1 MNPEHLS
8 ACSRIQIIF
17 IYIYTH
23 HVNTFKCHQLVG
35 GFNPSEK
42 YEFVGIITF
51 PTYGNSHSK
60 FHGSKPV
67 TTKQLTWIIRGFQS
81 SSPPPHDVPT
91 MPAARSPELV
101 PGRGAWRSLRWSPG
115 PGDGSG
121 VRSGTRRD
129 PKWGSGSKWGT
140 EGIYGISMV
149 YLWYIYG
156 VYYSL
161 LDGMC
166 IYIYIFMMCI

>member
-1 MNPEHLS
+1 MFQNPNNIHN
-8 ACSRIQIIF
+8 

-35 GFNPSEK
+35 GWAYPSEK
-42 YEFVGIITF
+42 YEFVGITTF

-60 FHGSKPV
+60 FHGSSHHQAV
-67 TTKQLTWIIRGFQS
+67 NMNNQWIFRGFQS
-81 SSPPPHDVPT
+81 SSPHVPT

-115 PGDGSG
+115 PRDGSG

-149 YLWYIYG
+149 YLWYIHG
-156 VYYSL
+156 ISMVYIIL
-161 LDGMC
+161 C
-166 IYIYIFMMCI
+166 

>member
-8 ACSRIQIIF
+8 ACSRIQNNIHIY

-115 PGDGSG
+115 PGGSG
-121 VRSGTRRD
+121 VRHPSWPEMG
-129 PKWGSGSKWGT
+129 KWIEMGNM
-140 EGIYGISMV
+140 ESMV
-149 YLWYIYG
+149 YLWYIWCILFSARWY
-156 VYYSL
+156 VY
-161 LDGMC
+161 
-166 IYIYIFMMCI
+166 IYIYMMCIK